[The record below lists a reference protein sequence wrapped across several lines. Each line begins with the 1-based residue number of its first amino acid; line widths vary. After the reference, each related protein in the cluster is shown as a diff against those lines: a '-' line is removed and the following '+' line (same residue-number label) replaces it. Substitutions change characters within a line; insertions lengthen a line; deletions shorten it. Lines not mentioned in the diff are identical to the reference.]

1 MKTIGILYEQRCKVE
16 KRILISKILL
26 FRDKIERWRICINYI
41 SNADFVLGY
50 GFDKDKKMW
59 KVYENNERG
68 LKYEE
73 YFKSEEEALEKLYKK
88 VKFCYRTIK

>member
-1 MKTIGILYEQRCKVE
+1 MLILFWDMD
-16 KRILISKILL
+16 LIK
-26 FRDKIERWRICINYI
+26 
-41 SNADFVLGY
+41 
-50 GFDKDKKMW
+50 
-59 KVYENNERG
+59 NERG

>member
-1 MKTIGILYEQRCKVE
+1 ME

-41 SNADFVLGY
+41 SHADFVLGY

-59 KVYENNERG
+59 KVY
-68 LKYEE
+68 
-73 YFKSEEEALEKLYKK
+73 
-88 VKFCYRTIK
+88 

>member
-1 MKTIGILYEQRCKVE
+1 ME

-50 GFDKDKKMW
+50 GFDKDKKIS
-59 KVYENNERG
+59 VR
-68 LKYEE
+68 
-73 YFKSEEEALEKLYKK
+73 
-88 VKFCYRTIK
+88 RIHIP